1 MNHEETVTL
10 LPSRLI
16 AVLAA
21 AGLLLT
27 GCASQKGEPN
37 TQFDFGPAVPPA
49 AAQAA
54 QPAQDPLAAIVVTDV
69 TGSSALDNERM
80 FYRLSYADALQA
92 RSYANS
98 RWTAN
103 PLQMMTQRLKT
114 RIAQSGTK
122 VLSETDASLGIPLL
136 RVDVDDFIHDFSGVS
151 RSQGVVAVR
160 ASVFRGHTLVDQK
173 TFTRATAAATA
184 DAATGAPIV
193 RVQVDEFVHA
203 FSSASESQGIVV
215 VRASLMNGH
224 ALVDQKTFSRSTPA
238 PSADASGGARALAA
252 STDAIAAD
260 ITGWLGTLNLQQ
272 PR

>member
-10 LPSRLI
+10 LPHRLI

-37 TQFDFGPAVPPA
+37 TQFDFGPAAPLA
-49 AAQAA
+49 AA
-54 QPAQDPLAAIVVTDV
+54 QPAQPGQDPLAAIVVTDV

-92 RSYANS
+92 RSYVNS

-122 VLSETDASLGIPLL
+122 VLSETDASNGIPIL
-136 RVDVDDFIHDFSGVS
+136 RVDVDEFVHNF
-151 RSQGVVAVR
+151 RSAAQSEGQVALR
-160 ASVFRGHTLVDQK
+160 ASVFQGHVLVDQRS
-173 TFTRATAAATA
+173 FARSTAANTL
-184 DAATGAPIV
+184 DAA
-193 RVQVDEFVHA
+193 
-203 FSSASESQGIVV
+203 
-215 VRASLMNGH
+215 
-224 ALVDQKTFSRSTPA
+224 
-238 PSADASGGARALAA
+238 GGARALAA

-260 ITGWLGTLNLQQ
+260 IVAWLGTLKLT
-272 PR
+272 RR

>member
-1 MNHEETVTL
+1 VTL

-37 TQFDFGPAVPPA
+37 TQFDFGPASPPA

-122 VLSETDASLGIPLL
+122 VLSETDASNGIPIL
-136 RVDVDDFIHDFSGVS
+136 RVDVDEFVHDF
-151 RSQGVVAVR
+151 RSAAQSEGQVALR
-160 ASVFRGHTLVDQK
+160 ASVFQGHVLVDQRS
-173 TFTRATAAATA
+173 FARSTAANTP
-184 DAATGAPIV
+184 DAA
-193 RVQVDEFVHA
+193 
-203 FSSASESQGIVV
+203 
-215 VRASLMNGH
+215 
-224 ALVDQKTFSRSTPA
+224 
-238 PSADASGGARALAA
+238 GGARALAA

-260 ITGWLGTLNLQQ
+260 IVAWLGTLKLT
-272 PR
+272 RR

>member
-1 MNHEETVTL
+1 MTL
-10 LPSRLI
+10 LKHRLI
-16 AVLAA
+16 VLAA
-21 AGLLLT
+21 AGFLMA

-49 AAQAA
+49 AARAA

-69 TGSSALDNERM
+69 TGSNALDSERM

-122 VLSETDASLGIPLL
+122 VLSETDASNGIPIL
-136 RVDVDDFIHDFSGVS
+136 RVDVDEFVHDF
-151 RSQGVVAVR
+151 RSAAQSEGQVALR
-160 ASVFRGHTLVDQK
+160 ASVFQGHVLVDQRS
-173 TFTRATAAATA
+173 FTRSTAANTP
-184 DAATGAPIV
+184 DAA
-193 RVQVDEFVHA
+193 
-203 FSSASESQGIVV
+203 
-215 VRASLMNGH
+215 
-224 ALVDQKTFSRSTPA
+224 
-238 PSADASGGARALAA
+238 GGARALAA

-260 ITGWLGTLNLQQ
+260 IVAWLGTLKLN
-272 PR
+272 RR